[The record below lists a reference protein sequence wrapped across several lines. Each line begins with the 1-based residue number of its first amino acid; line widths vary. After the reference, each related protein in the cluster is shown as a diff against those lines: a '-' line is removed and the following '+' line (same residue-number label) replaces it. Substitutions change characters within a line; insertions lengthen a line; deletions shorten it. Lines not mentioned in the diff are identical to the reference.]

1 MIVKQTTTLIFE
13 YPQDYLQ
20 EQKWCKVKEGRWI
33 HKSTDTLG
41 AVYENTISYSVGPED
56 DFIKNLE
63 QMERD
68 RECEQMEREGE

>member
-13 YPQDYLQ
+13 YPQDYPQ

-41 AVYENTISYSVGPED
+41 AVYENTISYSIGPED

-63 QMERD
+63 QMEKD
-68 RECEQMEREGE
+68 KWQEEREGE